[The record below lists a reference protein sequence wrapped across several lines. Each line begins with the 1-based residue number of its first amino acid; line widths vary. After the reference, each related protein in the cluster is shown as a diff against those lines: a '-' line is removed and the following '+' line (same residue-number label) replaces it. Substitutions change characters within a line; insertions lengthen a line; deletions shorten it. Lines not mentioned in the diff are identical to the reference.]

1 MSNIINRIIQK
12 ISLLFLIIFIISPGI
27 HSANLNIITLPENE
41 TSYEEVLTRIESEI
55 IYINGSLTKNK
66 TYLLISSTNE
76 ISESS
81 PEKSLSPLLFVS
93 KNKTNLEYDYTSIS
107 QSNNFGN
114 KLSIPYTY
122 LDKNGFYLNITCES
136 RCIENTLKFEAV
148 DEIDL
153 DVGEKFS
160 YFSKDEPTN
169 NLVINLD
176 VLKYDFENMTNL
188 VLVVSGGEPKQ
199 ISMKTKKIKAKKMF
213 GDIYYISMTK
223 FEMMQ
228 NYIFLGD
235 NIKIFISAN
244 KNVKFTFKSFF
255 IFNEEE
261 IKNNVKDL
269 YEGEYNQYLALQG
282 NRIEC
287 FNVQILNEKKEESLN
302 IPREILVLGKNNFQI
317 NITCDIKGA
326 TNKMFFEKINEF
338 DDYVISDGLNCQS
351 SVKNICIKPIT
362 DDLEIIQ
369 VHIHKRINEENTNNK
384 IIRRMH
390 EPLLNDITYR
400 FTLNEE
406 NSSDTSNNHI
416 NIHSHSQFYEQNENN
431 KDIVGLN
438 VGIQVLYGIIKVYRD
453 VCETYPYC
461 SLSKQRL
468 NFLVKNETIDST
480 FETINGEGGY
490 YSTSI
495 YSIDDTYSM
504 NTKQNIIIVL
514 CKDNNFDG
522 CAYQITYYNMQS
534 YKKLY
539 SGSTITKYLSFY
551 NLDKLNPKK
560 DNYELYLH
568 KNKKIVLD
576 LVVYS
581 GDAYITPITQKDG
594 CVFEEHHLG
603 SNERRIITCK
613 DIDDETDEING
624 YTRVLFDIKANNNSA
639 FYSIYA
645 LEKEEDDKEDAW
657 PMEMTIMES
666 IHDTKRVVK
675 VLGKYLN
682 DPPRK
687 ANSNFVA
694 IFNSLNCDL
703 RVKNLNTSSDYS
715 SEENDDI
722 IQDVTRASKRLDI
735 FYEIKKRSDF
745 HIENKN
751 CLYFVSSFDMNN
763 EDSGFIIPEAKP
775 FRFRLDYEIDILR
788 VNFPYVVNENEKNKN
803 VFLRVNLLNN
813 IPIKVKIQ
821 VGFLP
826 PKEHILYYSKNIQI
840 ISNKNK
846 LKKNSFTKIKIS
858 IETFNKDDD
867 AIIDFSIR
875 TNSPIPY
882 SIKTEK
888 YFSDLT
894 LNNNIQYY
902 MSLVKQD
909 SEGEILVNFKR
920 NVGQVYA
927 KLVREDKLREV
938 SGWGDRYIIPN
949 NIIDK
954 RLLLPYDPNTQ
965 KVSFTKAETNN
976 CDKYCYLI
984 FGVDA
989 NDNSNLKKKDNKNDY
1004 FVPYNLYLK
1013 YTDQNE
1019 TETKFIDLQNNEYI
1033 TNYLKTD
1040 KNDYYQYHIFDFFN
1054 NDNINKVIFDFES
1067 ENCELKIGFNNDNFS
1082 DPNHTISFNKNSLS
1096 TKLELTKKEID
1107 KYYIKDTEIDYYSY
1121 SDDLYLY
1128 FEVKKKKNLDK
1139 LLDVNELDLLY
1150 TLRANSPS
1158 YFAENVNI
1166 INNVQ
1171 PNNCYFT
1178 DKINYCDYIM
1188 KLESLNPQMIIEI
1201 FALTNN
1207 FKNIYIFANAISSDE
1222 FGEYI
1227 KEHKLP
1233 EWPNVYNNSY
1243 DFPEDEKKRDNYL
1256 SINYKQLESKI
1267 DNLIDSLLLIRVYGE
1282 LNTTARIITSMRND
1296 NNNKENIIIPSIN
1309 KEEIYSVGENKS
1321 LIIKLP
1327 NDDNYICK
1335 LIPMKGK
1342 GNITYHNKKYILDGN
1357 YEPLVFNTV
1366 KGGDNSLKIESI
1378 DYTPKKNKTDDFP
1391 FKFSLK
1397 FTKMKKEDLTEV
1409 DMGNNNFAYENVNF
1423 PLKYYTDISDIKD
1436 NDISFDAFLEDFGYI
1451 YNDNEVSGTNTRLKN
1466 NTEDFTIKSYLL
1478 NEDELNE
1485 VIKNNGKVDSN
1496 KTFCQ
1501 GTFDIIHRT
1510 GNVHIPKDNLN
1521 KFISDKKN
1529 KNKKVYLYTTVN
1541 KAYNNRN
1548 NYSFLKSKINLI
1560 LPENPKNQVPYDTYI
1575 LGYIKGN
1582 STQAKNKERVN
1593 HKYKLNLASI
1603 NEENSNLKLEFTS
1616 TNKETKFDIVN
1627 LSPVNNHTTVNPIKN
1642 TEKYGKKISIIKPEK
1657 ITDDLYLTVDS
1668 PVKDYD
1674 TEYTFKYSLLNN
1686 YKDESLLGNNTSYPY
1701 DYKPKVT
1708 KCNTTNSSNS
1718 YTSYI
1723 KFDKIKKITD
1733 PKKNKTTNCNCNYYI
1748 SVYEKNK
1755 NGKKDTNDPVL
1766 ENNTISIKKNDAPYA
1781 TYKVSNDSKDD
1792 FIETN
1797 IHVYTNDD
1805 IYYEIIGEDK
1815 DTKEL
1820 FGYNKRYP
1828 GEFPEDKDGKD
1839 GGKNPKKKGKG
1850 FDWLLFILILLG
1862 IILIIITICLC
1873 CKYCCNSKEKKS
1885 KPKKKDTINLNL
1897 EQNETLYEN
1906 PLLEDQI
1913 KS

>member
-1 MSNIINRIIQK
+1 MSNIIYNIIQK
-12 ISLLFLIIFIISPGI
+12 CSLLFLIIILISPGEY
-27 HSANLNIITLPENE
+27 SAILKNIILPENK
-41 TSYEEVLTRIESEI
+41 TSHEEVLNKIESEI
-55 IYINGSLTKNK
+55 IYINGSLTKNNNF
-66 TYLLISSTNE
+66 LLISSIKEN
-76 ISESS
+76 SENN
-81 PEKSLSPLLFVS
+81 PEKSKSPLLFVS
-93 KNKTNLEYDYTSIS
+93 KNQTNLIYDYTSFS
-107 QSNNFGN
+107 QSNIFGN
-114 KLSIPYTY
+114 KLSIPLTY
-122 LDKNGFYLNITCES
+122 LDDNGFYLNITCETV
-136 RCIENTLKFEAV
+136 CEKNILKFEAV
-148 DEIDL
+148 DEINL
-153 DVGEKFS
+153 EIGEKFS
-160 YFSKDEPTN
+160 YFSKDEQIN
-169 NLVINLD
+169 NYIINLD
-176 VLKYDFENMTNL
+176 VLKYNFENVTNL
-188 VLVVSGGEPKQ
+188 ILVISGGEPKQ
-199 ISMKTKKIKAKKMF
+199 LSMKTKKIKAKKMF
-213 GDIYYISMTK
+213 GDIYYICMT
-223 FEMMQ
+223 FEEVMS

-235 NIKIFISAN
+235 TIKIEISVD
-244 KNVKFTFKSFF
+244 KNVKFTFESLIINSK
-255 IFNEEE
+255 ETYE
-261 IKNNVKDL
+261 NNVKDL
-269 YEGEYNQYLALQG
+269 YEGEYNQYLALKG

-287 FNVQILNEKKEESLN
+287 FNVQILNEEKEKSRD

-326 TNKMFFEKINEF
+326 TNKMNFEKNYEF
-338 DDYVISDGLNCQS
+338 DDYVISEGLNCQS
-351 SVKNICIKPIT
+351 SIKNICIKPIT

-369 VHIHKRINEENTNNK
+369 IHIHKRIIEENNNNK
-384 IIRRMH
+384 TIRRMP

-406 NSSDTSNNHI
+406 NSSDISNNHI
-416 NIHSHSQFYEQNENN
+416 NLHSHSQFYEKNENN
-431 KDIVGLN
+431 KEIIGLN

-461 SLSKQRL
+461 SLSKEKL
-468 NFLVKNETIDST
+468 NNLIKNEKIDST

-495 YSIDDTYSM
+495 FSIDDTYSM

-539 SGSTITKYLSFY
+539 SGNIITKYLSFY
-551 NLDKLNPKK
+551 NLNKLNPKK
-560 DNYELYLH
+560 DIYELYLH

-581 GDAYITPITQKDG
+581 GDAYLTPITQKDG
-594 CVFEEHHLG
+594 CIFEEHHLG
-603 SNERRIITCK
+603 SNERRIIICK
-613 DIDDETDEING
+613 DISDENDEING
-624 YTRVLFDIKANNNSA
+624 YTRILFDVKANNNSA

-645 LEKEEDDKEDAW
+645 LEKEEEDKEDAW

-666 IHDTKRVVK
+666 IHETERIVK

-703 RVKNLNTSSDYS
+703 RVTNLNTSSDYS

-722 IQDVTRASKRLDI
+722 VQDVTRASKRLDI
-735 FYEIKKRSDF
+735 FYEIKKKSDF

-775 FRFRLDYEIDILR
+775 FRFRLDSEIDILR
-788 VNFPYVVNENEKNKN
+788 VNFPYVVDDNEKNKN

-813 IPIKVKIQ
+813 IPIKVEIQ
-821 VGFLP
+821 IGFLP

-846 LKKNSFTKIKIS
+846 LKKNTFTKIKIS
-858 IETFNKDDD
+858 IQAFNKYDE

-888 YFSDLT
+888 YFSDLA

-909 SEGEILVNFKR
+909 SEGEILVNFKKSK
-920 NVGQVYA
+920 GIVYA

-949 NIIDK
+949 NIIDQ

-965 KVSFTKAETNN
+965 KVIFTKSETNN

-989 NDNSNLKKKDNKNDY
+989 NDNSNLNNKVNKEDY

-1013 YTDQNE
+1013 YTDHNE
-1019 TETKFIDLQNNEYI
+1019 TEIKFIDLQNNEYI

-1054 NDNINKVIFDFES
+1054 NENINKVILDFDS

-1082 DPNHTISFNKNSLS
+1082 DPNHTISFTDKNSFS
-1096 TKLELTKKEID
+1096 TKLELTKEEIG
-1107 KYYIKDTEIDYYSY
+1107 KYYIKDIESDYYSY

-1128 FEVKKKKNLDK
+1128 FEIKKKENIDK
-1139 LLDVNELDLLY
+1139 IRDENELDLLY
-1150 TLRANSPS
+1150 ILRANSPS

-1178 DKINYCDYIM
+1178 EKRNYCDYIM
-1188 KLESLNPQMIIEI
+1188 KLESINSEMIIEI

-1207 FKNIYIFANAISSDE
+1207 FKNIYIFANAITSDE
-1222 FGEYI
+1222 FGENI
-1227 KEHKLP
+1227 KDNKLP

-1243 DFPEDEKKRDNYL
+1243 HFPEDEKKRDNYL
-1256 SINYKQLESKI
+1256 SINYTQIESKI
-1267 DNLIDSLLLIRVYGE
+1267 DNLLDSLLLIRIYGE
-1282 LNTTARIITSMRND
+1282 LNSTAKIITSMRN
-1296 NNNKENIIIPSIN
+1296 NNNDNESIIPSIN
-1309 KEEIYSVGENKS
+1309 REEIYSVGKNKS
-1321 LIIKLP
+1321 LFINLP
-1327 NDDNYICK
+1327 NDENYICK

-1342 GNITYHNKKYILDGN
+1342 GNVTYHNKKYILDGN
-1357 YEPLVFNTV
+1357 YESLVFNTV
-1366 KGGDNSLKIESI
+1366 KGVDNSLKIESI
-1378 DYTPKKNKTDDFP
+1378 DYSPNNNRTEDFP

-1409 DMGNNNFAYENVNF
+1409 DMGNNNFAYEKVNF
-1423 PLKYYTDISDIKD
+1423 PLNYYTDISDIKD
-1436 NDISFDAFLEDFGYI
+1436 NDISFDAFLEDFEYI
-1451 YNDNEVSGTNTRLKN
+1451 YNDNEVSSTNSKLKN
-1466 NTEDFTIKSYLL
+1466 YTEDFTINSYLL

-1485 VIKNNGKVDSN
+1485 VIKNNRKLGNN
-1496 KTFCQ
+1496 KNICQ
-1501 GTFDIIHRT
+1501 GTFDIVHRT
-1510 GNVHIPKDNLN
+1510 GNVHIPKEKLKN
-1521 KFISDKKN
+1521 FISENKN
-1529 KNKKVYLYTTVN
+1529 RNKKVYLYTTVN

-1560 LPENPKNQVPYDTYI
+1560 LPENPKNPIPYDTYI
-1575 LGYIKGN
+1575 LGYLKVDLFR
-1582 STQAKNKERVN
+1582 AKNKEIVN

-1603 NEENSNLKLEFTS
+1603 NEENSNLKLELAS
-1616 TNKETKFDIVN
+1616 TNNETKFDIIN
-1627 LSPVNNHTTVNPIKN
+1627 LSPNNNKTNITKN
-1642 TEKYGKKISIIKPEK
+1642 KSSEKYGKDIFIVKPEK
-1657 ITDDLYLTVDS
+1657 IIDDLYLSVDS
-1668 PVKDYD
+1668 PIKEYD

-1686 YKDESLLGNNTSYPY
+1686 YKDKLILSEYPY
-1701 DYKPKVT
+1701 DYQPNIT
-1708 KCNTTNSSNS
+1708 KCNISNTS
-1718 YTSYI
+1718 NSYI
-1723 KFDKIKKITD
+1723 KFDKIKT
-1733 PKKNKTTNCNCNYYI
+1733 KKEPNSKKAINCNCNYYI
-1748 SVYEKNK
+1748 SIYKKNK
-1755 NGKKDTNDPVL
+1755 NGKNDSL
-1766 ENNTISIKKNDAPYA
+1766 SSNNTISIKKSDTPFV
-1781 TYKVSNDSKDD
+1781 TYKVSNDSNDS

-1797 IHVYTNDD
+1797 IHVYTDED
-1805 IYYEIIGEDK
+1805 FYYEIIGEDK

-1828 GEFPEDKDGKD
+1828 GEYPSDNEKEDDKKKEDGREDKKD
-1839 GGKNPKKKGKG
+1839 NHKG
-1850 FDWLLFILILLG
+1850 FDWLLFILILFG
-1862 IILIIITICLC
+1862 IILIIIIICLF
-1873 CKYCCNSKEKKS
+1873 CKYCYNSKEKKN

-1897 EQNETLYEN
+1897 EQNETLYDN